1 MLSDKDQVVLKSY
14 ITLVNSV
21 SRFVTSLSNEI
32 ESEGVAPIFDNLKSL
47 SNEFGVN
54 ADEVIRLMREHND
67 ISEQAYK
74 LTGDDLLYVRI
85 AGSLFAHLS
94 NIASIIYDVE
104 QGVQAVEVF
113 NEMLG
118 TLLILQELGYE

>member
-14 ITLVNSV
+14 MILVNSV
-21 SRFVTSLSNEI
+21 SRFVTSLSNDI
-32 ESEGVAPIFDNLKSL
+32 ESEGVTPIFDNLKSL